1 MAKKALEADKIN
13 DQLGIL
19 KEKEGKVAQF
29 DDLLKSIEGLDDKKR
44 ILWSEIYRNALTD
57 RESASIL
64 FTDTIMQ
71 LKGNTANHSI
81 LGPIV
86 VKYIERMSRAND
98 QLIKLAEIITDEESK
113 PVDTNSI
120 FDRIS
125 EDD

>member
-1 MAKKALEADKIN
+1 MPKSDKDVEKIS
-13 DQLGIL
+13 DQMDLL
-19 KEKEGKVAQF
+19 RVKEKKVAQF
-29 DDLLKSIEGLDDKKR
+29 EDLLSSIENLDDKKR
-44 ILWSEIYRNALTD
+44 ILWLEIYRNALTD

-71 LKGNTANHSI
+71 LKGNAANHTI

-98 QLIKLAEIITDEESK
+98 QIIKLAEIITKEENR
-113 PVDTNSI
+113 PIDTNSI
-120 FDRIS
+120 FDQIS

>member
-1 MAKKALEADKIN
+1 MAKKSLEADTIN

-29 DDLLKSIEGLDDKKR
+29 EDLLRSIEGLDDKKR

-98 QLIKLAEIITDEESK
+98 QLIKLAEIITDEENK
-113 PVDTNSI
+113 PVDTDSI
-120 FDRIS
+120 FNRIN

>member
-1 MAKKALEADKIN
+1 MSKKEKEIDTIN
-13 DQLGIL
+13 DQMNIL
-19 KEKEGKVAQF
+19 KSKERKVAQF
-29 DDLLKSIEGLDDKKR
+29 DEMLNSIEGLDDKKK
-44 ILWSEIYRNALTD
+44 ILWSEIYKNAVTD

-81 LGPIV
+81 LGPVV

-113 PVDTNSI
+113 PLDTDSI
-120 FDRIS
+120 FNKIS
-125 EDD
+125 GDD